1 MAQPAVSRTTDP
13 RTQRSKGALQRALI
27 ELTVEQG
34 LAATTVE
41 DLTVRAGLGR
51 TTFYLHY
58 ADKDAL
64 MLECIDAIIDA
75 LQAEFTL
82 VAQDPLNLERGELLR
97 LTFAHVAKHAE
108 LYRFATHSDVAA
120 KVNDLMA
127 EKSLSFTQRFLE
139 RTAQPSAPTSAP
151 TSVPTPLIAHHLTG
165 SLLATIR
172 WWLESGQDLSAD
184 EVATLHIALIMRGLG
199 AFGEG

>member
-41 DLTVRAGLGR
+41 DLTARAGLGR

-64 MLECIDAIIDA
+64 MLDCIDAIIDA
-75 LQAEFTL
+75 LQAEFAL

-127 EKSLSFTQRFLE
+127 EKSLSFTQRLLE
-139 RTAQPSAPTSAP
+139 RTAQPSAPTM
-151 TSVPTPLIAHHLTG
+151 PTPLIAHHLTG

-172 WWLESGQDLSAD
+172 WWLGSGQDLSAD
-184 EVATLHIALIMRGLG
+184 EVATLHIALIMRGLS

>member
-1 MAQPAVSRTTDP
+1 MAQPAISRTTDP
-13 RTQRSKGALQRALI
+13 RTQRSKEALQRALI

-34 LAATTVE
+34 LAATTTK
-41 DLTVRAGLGR
+41 DITARAGLGR

-75 LQAEFTL
+75 LQAEFAL

-127 EKSLSFTQRFLE
+127 EKSLSFTQRLLE
-139 RTAQPSAPTSAP
+139 ETAQPSAPTSM
-151 TSVPTPLIAHHLTG
+151 PTPLIAHHITG

>member
-1 MAQPAVSRTTDP
+1 M
-13 RTQRSKGALQRALI
+13 

-34 LAATTVE
+34 LTATTVE
-41 DLTVRAGLGR
+41 DITVRAGLGR

-58 ADKDAL
+58 DAKDAL

-75 LQAEFTL
+75 LQAEFAL
-82 VAQDPLNLERGELLR
+82 VAQDPLSLEQGELLR

-120 KVNDLMA
+120 RVNDLMA
-127 EKSLSFTQRFLE
+127 EKSVSFTQRLLE
-139 RTAQPSAPTSAP
+139 QTAQPSMR
-151 TSVPTPLIAHHLTG
+151 TSVPTPLIAHHITG

-172 WWLESGQDLSAD
+172 WWLEGGQDLSAD

-199 AFGEG
+199 AFSEDASTA